1 MTRKAKVPIQIPT
14 GVDITIENSM
24 ISVKGPKGMLKKELA
39 HGVSVEHK
47 DNALTV
53 SLDKGKEDNKKFQ
66 GLYWALIHNMVHGI
80 TQGFEKRLLMIGVGY
95 RAAVQGKK
103 LVLQVG
109 FSHPT
114 ELQIPDLIDIKIE
127 KNTTIIISGI
137 DKQKV
142 GLFAATVRA
151 IRPPEPYQG
160 KGIRYV
166 DEYVRK
172 KAGKSA
178 SKK

>member
-1 MTRKAKVPIQIPT
+1 MTRKGKIPIPVPS
-14 GVDITIENSM
+14 GVTVTIDQSH
-24 ISVKGPKGMLKKELA
+24 ISVKGPKGLLEQELT
-39 HGVSVEHK
+39 HGVTVEQQEVGIV
-47 DNALTV
+47 V
-53 SLDKGKEDNKKFQ
+53 SLTRREADQKPFQ
-66 GLYWALIHNMVHGI
+66 GLYRTLIHNMVHGV
-80 TQGFEKRLLMIGVGY
+80 TQGFDKRLQMIGVGY
-95 RAAVQGKK
+95 RASVQGEK

-114 ELQIPDLIDIKIE
+114 EVEIPDFIEVQVE
-127 KNTTIIISGI
+127 KNTFLLISGI

-142 GLFAATVRA
+142 GQFAAQIRS

>member
-24 ISVKGPKGMLKKELA
+24 ISIKGPKGMLEKELMY
-39 HGVSVEHK
+39 GVSVEHR
-47 DNALTV
+47 DNALIV

-80 TQGFEKRLLMIGVGY
+80 TQGFEKRLRMIGVGY